1 MKSTCEN
8 CGIEKLTNGLC
19 PKCLAEDVKPKAHWI
34 DYKWVDVMC
43 VVLAV
48 GALILIAI
56 ELARA
61 F

>member
-1 MKSTCEN
+1 MKCEI
-8 CGIEKLTNGLC
+8 CGTETMPNGLC
-19 PKCLAEDVKPKAHWI
+19 PRCLAEDTKPKAHWI

-43 VVLAV
+43 AVLAV